1 MNEGLAIIYREI
13 PNVVDAC
20 EGTSLNR
27 IIQKAQF
34 LLALDHY
41 TQTILPDTLKSSC
54 HVMNVQN
61 GVLIL
66 GVSSAALAMRIK
78 MMANDIMRDVRRD
91 RRFAAI
97 CDMKCVVCAK
107 TVRY

>member
-1 MNEGLAIIYREI
+1 METLYREI
-13 PNVVDAC
+13 PTAVDAC
-20 EGTSLNR
+20 IGTSLNK
-27 IIQKAQF
+27 IIQKAHF

-41 TQTILPDTLKSSC
+41 TQTILPDTLKSYC

-66 GVSSAALAMRIK
+66 GISSASIAMRIK
-78 MMANDIMRDVRRD
+78 MMSSNIMRDVRKD

-97 CDMKCVVCAK
+97 CDLKCTVCAK

>member
-1 MNEGLAIIYREI
+1 MQTLYRDI
-13 PNVVDAC
+13 PTAVDAC
-20 EGTSLNR
+20 EGSALNR

-41 TQTILPDTLKSSC
+41 TQTILPDTLKSYC

-66 GVSSAALAMRIK
+66 GVSSAAIATRIK
-78 MMANDIMRDVRRD
+78 MMSSDIIRAVKKEK
-91 RRFAAI
+91 RFAAI
-97 CDMKCVVCAK
+97 IDLKCTICAK
-107 TVRY
+107 TIRF